1 MAREGCFAAPSI
13 CQNPAASSSH
23 SFPPSC
29 NFQTAYPALQLLLL
43 DGGSVERDRA
53 RGRAGVTIQAR
64 FIDIGVLT
72 FWSESLKDRVPTLTM
87 HRRDSSRAT
96 ILLVDDVAPWRAEVR
111 RILGSQPEWE
121 IVAEA
126 SDGLG
131 ALEKALEFQPDIVVL
146 DIGLPGLN
154 GIEVAREIR
163 RRCPATNIVFLT
175 QEGASDIM
183 HEALSVGQATYI
195 MKANANRD
203 LRDSI
208 AAALRQD

>member
-1 MAREGCFAAPSI
+1 
-13 CQNPAASSSH
+13 
-23 SFPPSC
+23 
-29 NFQTAYPALQLLLL
+29 
-43 DGGSVERDRA
+43 
-53 RGRAGVTIQAR
+53 
-64 FIDIGVLT
+64 
-72 FWSESLKDRVPTLTM
+72 
-87 HRRDSSRAT
+87 
-96 ILLVDDVAPWRAEVR
+96 VDDVAPWRAEVR

-154 GIEVAREIR
+154 GIEVANEIR
-163 RRCPATNIVFLT
+163 RRSPATNIVFLT
-175 QEGASDIM
+175 QEGDSDIM

>member
-1 MAREGCFAAPSI
+1 M
-13 CQNPAASSSH
+13 
-23 SFPPSC
+23 
-29 NFQTAYPALQLLLL
+29 
-43 DGGSVERDRA
+43 
-53 RGRAGVTIQAR
+53 TIQAR
-64 FIDIGVLT
+64 FTDVGVLT
-72 FWSESLKDRVPTLTM
+72 SGLRVSKIGVPTLTM
-87 HRRDSSRAT
+87 RRRDSSRAT

-154 GIEVAREIR
+154 GIEVAKEIR
-163 RRCPATNIVFLT
+163 RRSPATNIVFLT
-175 QEGASDIM
+175 QEGDSDIM